1 RRARLALGRATFTSD
16 ITRESATLTFGV
28 LLSDDHNVNGGVQE
42 FRSEEAHQTTVEEL
56 SGAFFMT
63 DFPLVI
69 RLLDRHFGGSTYSIR
84 SLFRDE
90 QRKILNQILASSLS
104 RDEDHFRQVY
114 ERRVPLMRFLTDL
127 GIPLPSAFHAAA
139 EFTINAD
146 LLRAFRSEKLDTRR
160 IGDLLSEAAGMKV
173 SLDATTLEYTLRST
187 LERMMRRLAGDPED
201 LGLLDELNVAVNLAV
216 SLPFEMNL
224 WTVQNIYY
232 GMLQGAYPDFE
243 ARSARAEIAARKWL
257 GRFTAL
263 GERLGMRVAT
273 G

>member
-1 RRARLALGRATFTSD
+1 MFICGFKDLLMERYICIHGHFYQPP
-16 ITRESATLTFGV
+16 RENPWLEAIELQDSAYPYH
-28 LLSDDHNVNGGVQE
+28 DWN
-42 FRSEEAHQTTVEEL
+42 
-56 SGAFFMT
+56 
-63 DFPLVI
+63 
-69 RLLDRHFGGSTYSIR
+69 
-84 SLFRDE
+84 
-90 QRKILNQILASSLS
+90 
-104 RDEDHFRQVY
+104 
-114 ERRVPLMRFLTDL
+114 ER
-127 GIPLPSAFHAAA
+127 SAFHAAA

-187 LERMMRRLAGDPED
+187 LERMIRRLAGNPED
-201 LGLLDELNVAVNLAV
+201 LSLIDELNLAVNLAA

-232 GMLQGAYPDFE
+232 GMLQSAYPEFE